1 VRKGETI
8 EKDNQEFIP
17 FDIRFIDSKNRI
29 TISEKILKK
38 ISGRDRIN
46 QFQVL
51 VGQEGDILLR
61 PLTTIPSREAW
72 IYEKPELIK
81 QIRQGLQEAKEGKTE
96 TLDNLEKISDES

>member
-1 VRKGETI
+1 MRKVETI

-38 ISGRDRIN
+38 ISGRNRIN